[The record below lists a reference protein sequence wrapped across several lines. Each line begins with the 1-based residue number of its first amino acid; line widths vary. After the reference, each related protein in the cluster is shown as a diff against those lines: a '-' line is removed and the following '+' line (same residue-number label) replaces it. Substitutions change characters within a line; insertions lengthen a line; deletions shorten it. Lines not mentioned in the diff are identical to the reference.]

1 MAMRR
6 NVLIAATATA
16 LVTAV
21 SVPSAGAAPAAP
33 AKPEAASAG
42 NCPFTSSIKL
52 TPGLTMTPKDFTF
65 TQSGTVGPCQGPDG
79 SALSGS
85 LVILKGVGNGGCP
98 TANVT
103 APFTVEWDN
112 KQTSSGV
119 VKATTVA
126 ALGQLSGNI
135 DKGLFAGSPFTG
147 FVAINP
153 QGPVQC
159 GTTGIT
165 DAVIY
170 GELVF
175 Q

>member
-1 MAMRR
+1 MRR

-16 LVTAV
+16 LATAV
-21 SVPSAGAAPAAP
+21 SIPAAGASPGAPAADP
-33 AKPEAASAG
+33 ASAG
-42 NCPFTSSIKL
+42 DCPFTSSIKL

-65 TQSGTVGPCQGPDG
+65 TQSGTVGPCKGPDG

-85 LVILKGVGNGGCP
+85 LVIVKGTGNGSCP
-98 TANVT
+98 TASVT

-112 KQTSSGV
+112 KKTSSGV
-119 VKATTVA
+119 VKATTVTA
-126 ALGQLSGNI
+126 FGQLSGTI

-147 FVAINP
+147 VVFINP
-153 QGPVQC
+153 QGPIQC

-165 DAVIY
+165 DAVVS
-170 GELVF
+170 GNLAF